1 MKILNLQGVLCALLF
16 MQISLFAQNFVI
28 KNDQILSDMV
38 VQKIEIIGTEL
49 KQKSGVSLFLAA
61 YETFGE
67 RGIYDE
73 FRSLNLKSPY
83 AVLIL
88 GKNEHKVE
96 IYADEETLKLFDKE
110 RILSPYPER
119 GTILPILTSKN
130 GKDIFNA
137 ALLNGYA
144 DIAEGIAASQNIT
157 LENSIGNANKT
168 TLNFIR
174 LLVYGSM
181 AFVVVFIIYRKR
193 AKRG

>member
-1 MKILNLQGVLCALLF
+1 